1 MRDSRS
7 SAASKRAGQSG
18 RRSRR
23 SNQEKWGPDVD
34 LRKGISEELWGI
46 ALRKAERF
54 AKKDIHWH
62 IDHGGSE
69 DVLPDG
75 YDVSS
80 IAAEA
85 VAGLLQKIARRP
97 SSAPP
102 SLQELLQ
109 DLQKRVR
116 RLVNRLYH
124 RKEMEILH
132 IEADLDPIITD
143 DGENLSVLEAAP
155 APGLDPSEELI
166 QKEEQGEFEQ
176 LKEQFHR
183 FLGQDQLLQD
193 LFGCLCAGILKRA
206 AIARKLGLTPKLVT
220 YAQKRLAR
228 RAAEFNRQRNL
239 KKSSRPAENSHSST
253 TYIVEGDRSLGPDDP
268 KAGQANMDQAA

>member
-1 MRDSRS
+1 
-7 SAASKRAGQSG
+7 
-18 RRSRR
+18 
-23 SNQEKWGPDVD
+23 
-34 LRKGISEELWGI
+34 
-46 ALRKAERF
+46 
-54 AKKDIHWH
+54 
-62 IDHGGSE
+62 
-69 DVLPDG
+69 
-75 YDVSS
+75 
-80 IAAEA
+80 

-176 LKEQFHR
+176 LKERFHR
-183 FLGQDQLLQD
+183 FLGQDQLLKD

-206 AIARKLGLTPKLVT
+206 AIARKLGLTPSWLLTPKSGWPAARPSSIGKEIL
-220 YAQKRLAR
+220 KNLCAR
-228 RAAEFNRQRNL
+228 RA
-239 KKSSRPAENSHSST
+239 KSISRLL
-253 TYIVEGDRSLGPDDP
+253 I
-268 KAGQANMDQAA
+268 